1 MADDYQNPG
10 ADPEQNAEN
19 KAKQRR
25 NLLIGIVAVLVALNG
40 FLGYLYFDQKE
51 TAEGKQEALI
61 TTKQLKKDLQQEVEK
76 YQSSVKEM
84 KGQNARLDSII
95 DDRKQQIKQKA
106 DRIRELLN
114 QRKVRI
120 KKYREARQEIEQL
133 RYYTEKY
140 QNQIDSLVRVNKQLR
155 AENQNLESEVRET
168 RKEKSSLKEDKA
180 RLENKVAIGSRL
192 KLKEAKVIGVKI
204 KNDGD
209 KKETDNVN
217 RIDQL
222 KACFNFQKNE
232 IADAGKRRILI
243 RIINPSGET
252 LYIESRGSG
261 EFQFRNDTALYTYS
275 DQVEYKNEDKLHCT
289 YWSKGSEFSKGKYT
303 MKLYT
308 NGYMVGE
315 HQFELESGFLNL
327 F

>member
-25 NLLIGIVAVLVALNG
+25 NLLIGIVAILVALNG

-51 TAEGKQEALI
+51 TAEEKQEALI

-275 DQVEYKNEDKLHCT
+275 DQVAYKNEDKLHCT

>member
-51 TAEGKQEALI
+51 TAEEKQEALI

-95 DDRKQQIKQKA
+95 DNRKQQIKQKA

>member
-25 NLLIGIVAVLVALNG
+25 NLLIGIVAILVALNG

-51 TAEGKQEALI
+51 TAEEKQEALV

>member
-51 TAEGKQEALI
+51 TAEEKQKALI

>member
-1 MADDYQNPG
+1 MSTG
-10 ADPEQNAEN
+10 
-19 KAKQRR
+19 
-25 NLLIGIVAVLVALNG
+25 
-40 FLGYLYFDQKE
+40 
-51 TAEGKQEALI
+51 
-61 TTKQLKKDLQQEVEK
+61 
-76 YQSSVKEM
+76 
-84 KGQNARLDSII
+84 SI
-95 DDRKQQIKQKA
+95 
-106 DRIRELLN
+106 
-114 QRKVRI
+114 
-120 KKYREARQEIEQL
+120 
-133 RYYTEKY
+133 
-140 QNQIDSLVRVNKQLR
+140 
-155 AENQNLESEVRET
+155 
-168 RKEKSSLKEDKA
+168 
-180 RLENKVAIGSRL
+180 
-192 KLKEAKVIGVKI
+192 
-204 KNDGD
+204 
-209 KKETDNVN
+209 
-217 RIDQL
+217 
-222 KACFNFQKNE
+222 QKNE

>member
-25 NLLIGIVAVLVALNG
+25 NLLIGIVAILVALNG

-51 TAEGKQEALI
+51 TAEEKQEALI

-76 YQSSVKEM
+76 YQSSVKDM

>member
-25 NLLIGIVAVLVALNG
+25 NLLIGIVAILVALNG

-51 TAEGKQEALI
+51 TAEEKQKALI

-76 YQSSVKEM
+76 YQSSVKDM